1 MLYIKLKD
9 KTPKWNL
16 SNLIYAIRCKDCGK
30 LYVGKTEQYLKK
42 RIAQH
47 QCAANKMQSL
57 IDRAHLKNDSSII
70 WVSNSDSKDEDI
82 EVKMED
88 ICRTS
93 AIAQHMRDFNHT
105 FDFENAEILDIE
117 HNSNKLNVLL
127 ELLHINKMPNVNK
140 ILDLDKVLNLYWNTQ
155 TMFR

>member
-1 MLYIKLKD
+1 MNVLYRKLKD

-16 SNLIYAIRCKDCGK
+16 SNLIYAIKCKYCGK

-47 QCAANKMQSL
+47 QYAANKMQSL
-57 IDRAHLKNDSSII
+57 IDRAHLKNDFSII
-70 WVSNSDSKDEDI
+70 WVSNSDSED
-82 EVKMED
+82 ED

-105 FDFENAEILDIE
+105 FDFE
-117 HNSNKLNVLL
+117 KC
-127 ELLHINKMPNVNK
+127 
-140 ILDLDKVLNLYWNTQ
+140 
-155 TMFR
+155 